1 MPFVPVECETF
12 AVEGDRLM
20 RRVRPQRGRPYEHA
34 CPRDVFE
41 RIAHAAEE
49 LGEQGFTLQSL
60 IEHERRTGGYVSWT
74 SAAVALAFLRE
85 RGILEVHGRR
95 HFAATP
101 AVHLDAMTEFW
112 ALAEEG

>member
-1 MPFVPVECETF
+1 MPFVPADRETF
-12 AVEGDRLM
+12 AVAGDRLL
-20 RRVRPQRGRPYEHA
+20 RRVVPRRGRPYEHV
-34 CPRDVFE
+34 CPREAFE

-49 LGEQGFTLQSL
+49 LGGQGFTLPL
-60 IEHERRTGGYVSWT
+60 LVEYERRTGGYVSWT

-85 RGILEVHGRR
+85 RGILEVRGRR

-112 ALAEEG
+112 ALTENG